1 MHETSPAKS
10 TRCTAYMQSVLTR
23 LLKILQN
30 IFTVKFK
37 FGISILSETFIYKLY
52 YIIVYIQMNVRE
64 GAMNNRQ
71 SKDTGNIVYKKQN
84 KDKQN
89 QKHNTEY
96 QRYVPVSYK
105 TPVVLFIVK
114 FGNSL
119 VVYRENKIIYVK
131 RRRSMHC

>member
-1 MHETSPAKS
+1 MHETSPDKS
-10 TRCTAYMQSVLTR
+10 TRCTANMQSVLTR

-71 SKDTGNIVYKKQN
+71 SKDTGNIAQE
-84 KDKQN
+84 
-89 QKHNTEY
+89 TE
-96 QRYVPVSYK
+96 QRQTKPK
-105 TPVVLFIVK
+105 TQ
-114 FGNSL
+114 
-119 VVYRENKIIYVK
+119 
-131 RRRSMHC
+131 H

>member
-1 MHETSPAKS
+1 
-10 TRCTAYMQSVLTR
+10 
-23 LLKILQN
+23 
-30 IFTVKFK
+30 
-37 FGISILSETFIYKLY
+37 
-52 YIIVYIQMNVRE
+52 MNVRE

>member
-1 MHETSPAKS
+1 
-10 TRCTAYMQSVLTR
+10 
-23 LLKILQN
+23 
-30 IFTVKFK
+30 
-37 FGISILSETFIYKLY
+37 
-52 YIIVYIQMNVRE
+52 MNVRE
-64 GAMNNRQ
+64 GAKNNRQ

-89 QKHNTEY
+89 QKHNTEN

-119 VVYRENKIIYVK
+119 VAYRENKIIYVK